1 MSGVDFS
8 LYNNFCTAILILD
21 SKQRILFK
29 NPAFVKTFGNVK
41 NLEKFANYFSFD
53 VCVLDSDKL
62 LSSNPVNFAVY
73 SKESFTAISSY
84 QKTKEQLIFQITSF
98 NDKDNKVLIF
108 KNITNDILYEE
119 TEKKYAFIRQQYL
132 NLVEENKQYAN
143 LQAQAQTQTIKLA
156 LMHRVSNVIRESIDI
171 NKIINSTLKEL
182 FNLLGAIKVYY
193 VQYKDKNFFIN
204 SVYPE
209 KFESIIGEK
218 VEFSSDTNR
227 NIQAKKIKVNSCI
240 KEYLNSE
247 VTYPAPVNRIIVP
260 VYRMHEI
267 LGLLMIYTGQKY
279 FEDSQNDVM
288 QSIATQLASAI
299 VQASLFLEVKQKN
312 LELENTLKE
321 LKETQ
326 LQLINSEKMASLGQL
341 VAGVAHEINTPLGSI
356 NANNDI
362 LSKMISKLEQSP
374 DNKMLLE
381 NIQNINKIDK
391 EAIKRI
397 SGIVKSLKR
406 FVRLDESDLQSA
418 DINNEIDLTLELIKH
433 ETKNKIEVVKN
444 YGNIPQIKCYPNML
458 NQVFMNILVNACQS
472 IKDKGTIT
480 ISTELVDK
488 MLVVKIKDT
497 GSGIDDKIK
506 DKMFS
511 VGTTTKKIGT
521 GLGLAI
527 SQKIVEKH
535 KGKISFESEKGQGT
549 EFKIEIPAVD

>member
-444 YGNIPQIKCYPNML
+444 YGNIPQVKCYPNML

-511 VGTTTKKIGT
+511 VGATTKKIGT

-535 KGKISFESEKGQGT
+535 KGKISFESEKGKGT